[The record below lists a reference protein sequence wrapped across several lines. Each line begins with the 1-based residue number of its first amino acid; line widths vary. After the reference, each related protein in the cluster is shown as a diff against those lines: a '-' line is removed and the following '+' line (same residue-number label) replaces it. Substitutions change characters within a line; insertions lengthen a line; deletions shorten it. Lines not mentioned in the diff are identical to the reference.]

1 MLLIE
6 VQLKTQMPR
15 IMKSTYPWHSC
26 LFVSRLLLDLCG
38 FAASRAESLRLSV
51 KPTTLMAARPPRR
64 SLYFPNSYGKPRRQS
79 RKSNLL
85 VTQRQAKA
93 YRTATLVWR
102 SALDR
107 QGRLV

>member
-1 MLLIE
+1 MARPINFSLSMLLIE

-38 FAASRAESLRLSV
+38 FAAFRAESLRLSV

-64 SLYFPNSYGKPRRQS
+64 SLYFPNSYGKPEAFRTGGG
-79 RKSNLL
+79 KA
-85 VTQRQAKA
+85 AKA
-93 YRTATLVWR
+93 I
-102 SALDR
+102 
-107 QGRLV
+107 